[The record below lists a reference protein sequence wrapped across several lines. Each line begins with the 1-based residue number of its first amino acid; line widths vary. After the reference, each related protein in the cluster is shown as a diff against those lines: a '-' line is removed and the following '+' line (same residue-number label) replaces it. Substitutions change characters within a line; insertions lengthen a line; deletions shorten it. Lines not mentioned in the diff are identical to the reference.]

1 MNDARRRRIRKLTSD
16 LYEGIQQL
24 LGEYAG
30 DLQEICD
37 EEQEAFDNLPEGIQ
51 CSDRGDAMQEC
62 IEALESAVNSCE
74 DADMNYVFDDIQ
86 SMLETCEAE
95 L

>member
-16 LYEGIQQL
+16 LHEGIQ
-24 LGEYAG
+24 Y
-30 DLQEICD
+30 
-37 EEQEAFDNLPEGIQ
+37 
-51 CSDRGDAMQEC
+51 SDRGDVMQEC